1 MPHKRNQFWN
11 FLLSFVPG
19 AGQMY
24 QGFLK
29 KGTSIMSIFFAEILL
44 AGIVNIDWLLLGLP
58 VIWAYSFF
66 DSLNTNSLPDEEFDR
81 MQDGYLFTND
91 SQGFKVPAGKFR
103 IPAAVILILMG
114 SYVLLENIAYM
125 LRNFFGYS
133 YGWWFM
139 DLVFDYVPRFAFAAA
154 VIIAGIYL
162 IKGKKVQIDNDDTYN
177 QDKDIL

>member
-81 MQDGYLFTND
+81 IQDGYLFTND
-91 SQGFKVPAGKFR
+91 SQGFKIPAGKFR

-125 LRNFFGYS
+125 LRNLFGYS

-139 DLVFDYVPRFAFAAA
+139 DLVFDYVPRFAFAAV

-162 IKGKKVQIDNDDTYN
+162 IKGKKIQIDNDDTYN
-177 QDKDIL
+177 QDKDVL